1 MSLWQIAARNVWQN
15 RGRYVAYLASS
26 AFSVMIYFLYSA
38 LIYHPQM
45 QGGFFAAG
53 YVVQGM
59 KAAAVVIAIFTFLFL
74 LYANSAFVRSR
85 MKEFGLLSLLGVS
98 KGQLIQI
105 ICYEGLF
112 IGSVALVAGLGLGL
126 LFLKLFFMAISAV
139 LQLDAEIP
147 LYIGG
152 KVFGQTLLVFGSM
165 YLVVTLASLRGV
177 LRRNIVELVRA
188 GRQPKGAPTFSG
200 WKALLGL
207 LLVGGGYLWAAWPN
221 VMVVFMGIIP
231 VTAIVSF
238 GTYLLMRE
246 GSIAF
251 LTWLHRRDRIF
262 YRPGPFLSVSQL
274 VYKMQDNYRVLSAV
288 ALLVAVILSA
298 VGTAYTGYALM
309 TEDARASHPNEVQLS
324 RSGEGE
330 GGLTAEAAR
339 VEEALKAHGI
349 TGLTRHDLVTATGTL
364 GGSGLATLLPYSFYA
379 AVVPDHRAPLAP
391 GEALLIR
398 PNAIAHLPES
408 GPIPDTLA
416 VGAQQVPVTLYA
428 TAQGRALNLS
438 GPWAYL
444 LVLPDETLAQLLPGA
459 APADGLRFAVWTG
472 EAAGKPKELV
482 KALDELAPS
491 MVRPVSLSGTSL
503 AYREAITAIGLV
515 LFIGLFVSL
524 VFFAA
529 CCSLLYFR
537 LFTEIDEDRRHFRR
551 LQQLGADLG
560 ELKRLALAQSM
571 VIFLVPFLT
580 GLVHSTFA
588 MQALGTMASRTV
600 LQYGGM
606 VACGY
611 LLLYAGYYAV
621 TYNVYWR
628 SIKAGLARVA

>member
-45 QGGFFAAG
+45 QGGYFAAG

-98 KGQLIQI
+98 KGHLTQI
-105 ICYEGLF
+105 ICFEGLF
-112 IGSVALVAGLGLGL
+112 IGAAALVAGLGFGL

-139 LQLDAEIP
+139 LQLDAEIS
-147 LYIGG
+147 LYISGRVFSQTLM
-152 KVFGQTLLVFGSM
+152 VFGGM

-177 LRRNIVELVRA
+177 LKRNIVELVRA
-188 GRQPKGAPTFSG
+188 GRQPKAAPTFSG

-207 LLVGGGYLWAAWPN
+207 LLVGGGYAWAAYPS
-221 VMVVFMGIIP
+221 VMVVFIGIIP
-231 VTAIVSF
+231 VTTIVCI

-246 GSIAF
+246 GSIAL

-288 ALLVAVILSA
+288 ALLVAVILTA
-298 VGTAYTGYALM
+298 VGTAYTAYALV
-309 TEDARASHPNEVQLS
+309 TEDALASHPNPIQLA
-324 RSGEGE
+324 RTGEGDLTADAQRVE
-330 GGLTAEAAR
+330 RALEAQGLT
-339 VEEALKAHGI
+339 
-349 TGLTRHDLVTATGTL
+349 GLARHDLVTFTGLLLENDVAPTL
-364 GGSGLATLLPYSFYA
+364 VPYSFYA
-379 AVVPDHRAPLAP
+379 AVVSKPREPLAA

-408 GPIPDTLA
+408 GPIPDTLV
-416 VGAQQVPVTLYA
+416 VGAQQQPVTLYA
-428 TAQGRALNLS
+428 TAEGRALNLA
-438 GPWAYL
+438 GPWVYL
-444 LVLPDETLAQLLPGA
+444 LVVPDETLAELRQNA
-459 APADGLRFAVWTG
+459 ASDAVRSFAVWTG
-472 EAAGKPKELV
+472 HAASGKALV
-482 KALDELAPS
+482 KVLDELAPVS
-491 MVRPVSLSGTSL
+491 TTPVNLSGTGL
-503 AYREAITAIGLV
+503 AYREAISAVGLI
-515 LFIGLFVSL
+515 LFIGVFVSL

-537 LFTEIDEDRRHFRR
+537 LFTEIDEDRRHFKR
-551 LQQLGADLG
+551 LQQLGADLR

-571 VIFLVPFLT
+571 VVFLVPFLA

-600 LQYGGM
+600 LQFGGL

-611 LLLYAGYYAV
+611 LVLYAGYYAV

-628 SIKAGLARVA
+628 SIKAGLNRVA

>member
-45 QGGFFAAG
+45 QGGYFAAG

-59 KAAAVVIAIFTFLFL
+59 KAAAVVIAIFTCLFL

-85 MKEFGLLSLLGVS
+85 MKEFGLLSLLGVT

-105 ICYEGLF
+105 ILCEGLF
-112 IGSVALVAGLGLGL
+112 IGAAALVAGLGLGL

-139 LQLDAEIP
+139 LQLDTQIP
-147 LYIGG
+147 LYIGA
-152 KVFGQTLLVFGSM
+152 KVFSQTLLVFGGI
-165 YLVVTLASLRGV
+165 YLFVTVASLRSV
-177 LRRNIVELVRA
+177 IRRNIVELVRA
-188 GRQPKGAPTFSG
+188 GRQPKSAPTFSG

-207 LLVGGGYLWAAWPN
+207 LLVGGGYAWAAWPN
-221 VMVVFMGIIP
+221 LMVVVLGIIP
-231 VTAIVSF
+231 VTTMVSI

-288 ALLVAVILSA
+288 ALLVAVILTA
-298 VGTAYTGYALM
+298 VGTAYTAYALM
-309 TEDARASHPNEVQLS
+309 TEDALASHPHPVQLA
-324 RSGEGE
+324 RSGEGD
-330 GGLTAEAAR
+330 LTADKDR
-339 VEEALKAHGI
+339 MQRALEAHGI
-349 TGLTRHDLVTATGTL
+349 TGLTRHELTTATGTL
-364 GGSGLATLLPYSFYA
+364 EASGLVTLVPYSFYA
-379 AVVPDHRAPLAP
+379 AVVAEHRAPLAP
-391 GEALLIR
+391 GEGLLVR
-398 PNAIAHLPES
+398 PNPLARLADT
-408 GPIPDTLA
+408 GPTPDTLT
-416 VGAQQVPVTLYA
+416 VGAQQLPVVLYQ
-428 TAQGRALNLS
+428 TSEGRALNLA
-438 GPWAYL
+438 GPMSYL
-444 LVLPDETLAQLLPGA
+444 LVLPDETVAQVATGA
-459 APADGLRFAVWTG
+459 APADALRFAVWTG
-472 EAAGKPKELV
+472 VANKPKELV
-482 KALDELAPS
+482 KTLDEVAPATAP
-491 MVRPVSLSGTSL
+491 PVSLSGTSL
-503 AYREAITAIGLV
+503 AYREAITAVGLI
-515 LFIGLFVSL
+515 LFIGVFVSL

-551 LQQLGADLG
+551 LQQLGADLR

-580 GLVHSTFA
+580 GLVHATFA
-588 MQALGTMASRTV
+588 MQALGTLAARTV
-600 LQYGGM
+600 LQYGGL

-611 LLLYAGYYAV
+611 LVLYAGYYAV
-621 TYNVYWR
+621 TCSVYWR
-628 SIKAGLARVA
+628 SMKAGLNRVV